1 MGVGDRGRQLHLS
14 SGRAGGRAPLPKW
27 CAAPLSPF
35 CLLNLRRRNMHPTG
49 YKDCPFHRIIKGFML
64 QGGDFLKGGVWV
76 QQQQ

>member
-1 MGVGDRGRQLHLS
+1 
-14 SGRAGGRAPLPKW
+14 
-27 CAAPLSPF
+27 
-35 CLLNLRRRNMHPTG
+35 MHPTG